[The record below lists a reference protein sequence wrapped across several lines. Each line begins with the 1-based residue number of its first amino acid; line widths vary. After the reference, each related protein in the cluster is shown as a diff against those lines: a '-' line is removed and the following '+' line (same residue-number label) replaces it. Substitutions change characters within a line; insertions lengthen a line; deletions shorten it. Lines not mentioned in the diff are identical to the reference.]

1 MATLVSRWFGGNNSR
16 NGKAWLAYSIP
27 YYWPCLHVPGFIAA
41 LASDLK
47 TFMVPRLNKKQRM
60 TRQSARLMD
69 EIDYVS

>member
-47 TFMVPRLNKKQRM
+47 AFYGSPTKQKTAHDSAVGTF
-60 TRQSARLMD
+60 D
-69 EIDYVS
+69 G